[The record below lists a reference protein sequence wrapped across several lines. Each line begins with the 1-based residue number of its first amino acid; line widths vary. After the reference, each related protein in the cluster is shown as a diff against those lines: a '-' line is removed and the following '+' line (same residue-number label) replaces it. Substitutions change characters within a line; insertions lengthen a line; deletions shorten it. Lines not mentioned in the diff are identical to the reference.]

1 MLLQSLVFI
10 SCWSAV
16 SRYVSSN
23 GPIPHARTLIWLN
36 SWLYAAAS
44 LALLAAI
51 NSPYQDEAR
60 YLYHYSKFYEYIDIL
75 LVRGTGGSIDLHF
88 GFHHLTT
95 PYLTHFRVRQHSQ
108 GWQVFASLNALHHA
122 FMYAFFGGAGA
133 FRRVL
138 PYTGTAQLV
147 VGILNELFVLRQ
159 SEEAHLPQ
167 WPNVCTILLLSAY
180 LVLWVRDLRARRV

>member
-1 MLLQSLVFI
+1 MILQSLGFI
-10 SCWSAV
+10 GCWSAV
-16 SRYVSSN
+16 SHYVSSN
-23 GPIPHARTLIWLN
+23 GSIPQARTLIRLN
-36 SWLYAAAS
+36 SWVYAAAS

-75 LVRGTGGSIDLHF
+75 LVRSVGGSIDLHF

-95 PYLTHFRVRQHSQ
+95 PYLTYFRVLQHSQ
-108 GWQVFASLNALHHA
+108 GWHVFASLNALHHA
-122 FMYAFFGGAGA
+122 FMYAYFGGASV

-147 VGILNELFVLRQ
+147 IGIVNEGAVLSWSREQ
-159 SEEAHLPQ
+159 GLPQ
-167 WPNVCTILLLSAY
+167 WPNVFTILLLSAY
-180 LVLWVRDLRARRV
+180 LVLWTRDLRARRI